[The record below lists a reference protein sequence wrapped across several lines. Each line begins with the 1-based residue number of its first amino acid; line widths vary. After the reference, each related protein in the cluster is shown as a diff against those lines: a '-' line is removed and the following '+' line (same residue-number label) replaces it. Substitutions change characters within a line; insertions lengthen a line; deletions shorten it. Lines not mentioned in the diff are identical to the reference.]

1 MTTAAARPAVVQERA
16 AEIGCWMRKV
26 RIDFISPANP
36 DVSAAIVDRNEQGP
50 LRSQTVSKG
59 QAEEEEEEE
68 DSDEEDEAF
77 DEDEDQ
83 EDEEDLDQDLDP
95 ERVEGEEDTDV
106 EDDGTNDDPL
116 EKSSARKKGRGLRL
130 YILNGKYKP

>member
-1 MTTAAARPAVVQERA
+1 MTTAAARPEVVQERV

-26 RIDFISPANP
+26 RIDLISPANL
-36 DVSAAIVDRNEQGP
+36 DISSAIVDRNEQGP

-59 QAEEEEEEE
+59 QAEEEDEE

-77 DEDEDQ
+77 DKDE
-83 EDEEDLDQDLDP
+83 EEEEEDLDQDLDP

-106 EDDGTNDDPL
+106 EDDGANDDPL